1 MSQLITIFPTS
12 VFKTNYNREF
22 DANEKFTFDS
32 YEKTSTENT
41 GNKITPDHN
50 VLGNSNS
57 LSNLK
62 QFFNKSINDYVRNAY
77 NPTAELDVYITESW
91 INYTYPGQHHHL
103 HYHPNSF
110 ISGVFYYNTIPN
122 DGLVF
127 VKTVK
132 GMFEIEP
139 KEYNYLNS
147 DSWSLPVINGDL
159 LLFPSTLQHQVDK
172 NKSNDVRI
180 SLSFN
185 TFIKGD
191 ISKLKASALT
201 V

>member
-1 MSQLITIFPTS
+1 M
-12 VFKTNYNREF
+12 R
-22 DANEKFTFDS
+22 
-32 YEKTSTENT
+32 
-41 GNKITPDHN
+41 N
-50 VLGNSNS
+50 VYDP
-57 LSNLK
+57 K
-62 QFFNKSINDYVRNAY
+62 NDL
-77 NPTAELDVYITESW
+77 ELTITESW
-91 INYTYPGQHHHL
+91 INYTSPGEFHHL

-110 ISGVFYYNTIPN
+110 ISGVFYFKTIP
-122 DGLVF
+122 DDSIVF

-139 KEYNYLNS
+139 NNYNYLNS
-147 DSWSLPVINGDL
+147 DSWALPVKTGDL

-191 ISKLKASALT
+191 ISKLKASALK